1 MNKQIINIL
10 IGIGMFLCTL
20 FSGIKEINYIS
31 LILVCIFIAYIYK
44 GNKQFIFKYL
54 IVFFSLTSVLI
65 GLIFCDFSNIYL
77 MEIDTTSH
85 FVGSIAPFVLF
96 YYIFINC
103 MCFFDCLYSNK
114 KTDGD
119 NHILI
124 KIGNLKDINY
134 LVTKAYFLV
143 FALNVFLFLLV
154 LSKPFFLLKVGRIA
168 YQINYLPNIAQRL
181 QMYSLYLVPLVIIS
195 SNMKYKGEVSKMIR
209 LLLITYFPFILYS
222 FWTGNKFSLIWI
234 LLCLI
239 ISPCSNLLQHGE
251 FKIKGNK
258 KMVMVFGLLFIIIL
272 LYYFILEGGMR
283 QGLNAFGERVAMQG
297 QLWWVS
303 YARHSADVNSINGVK
318 QEINAILE
326 SITSSGEIREYG
338 VYRLM
343 NLFGQKNVL
352 LSYFK
357 SGVRFSACG
366 IELPFYYM
374 GFFSF
379 IIIPL
384 IEAPIYVFFI
394 NKYIENVKK
403 GNIIRSYIYLRI
415 FICLMSCF
423 GQGDIYVLFGFDFI
437 IYYVLLILIK
447 IVQKKEDSKD
457 RNLIYE
463 K

>member
-1 MNKQIINIL
+1 
-10 IGIGMFLCTL
+10 
-20 FSGIKEINYIS
+20 
-31 LILVCIFIAYIYK
+31 
-44 GNKQFIFKYL
+44 
-54 IVFFSLTSVLI
+54 
-65 GLIFCDFSNIYL
+65 
-77 MEIDTTSH
+77 
-85 FVGSIAPFVLF
+85 
-96 YYIFINC
+96 
-103 MCFFDCLYSNK
+103 
-114 KTDGD
+114 
-119 NHILI
+119 
-124 KIGNLKDINY
+124 
-134 LVTKAYFLV
+134 
-143 FALNVFLFLLV
+143 
-154 LSKPFFLLKVGRIA
+154 
-168 YQINYLPNIAQRL
+168 
-181 QMYSLYLVPLVIIS
+181 
-195 SNMKYKGEVSKMIR
+195 
-209 LLLITYFPFILYS
+209 
-222 FWTGNKFSLIWI
+222 
-234 LLCLI
+234 
-239 ISPCSNLLQHGE
+239 
-251 FKIKGNK
+251 
-258 KMVMVFGLLFIIIL
+258 
-272 LYYFILEGGMR
+272 
-283 QGLNAFGERVAMQG
+283 MQG